1 MKASNVAL
9 ALCVALSGLPGAS
22 ADDQIPSFSGNDLR
36 IDEDG
41 PEQDELYDEDD
52 PLYDEADDYEDHED
66 GAE

>member
-1 MKASNVAL
+1 MKASHVAL
-9 ALCVALSGLPGAS
+9 ALYVALSQLPGTS
-22 ADDQIPSFSGNDLR
+22 ADDQSPPFSGDDLR

-41 PEQDELYDEDD
+41 PEQDKLYDEDD

>member
-1 MKASNVAL
+1 MKASLIAL
-9 ALCVALSGLPGAS
+9 ALYVALSGLPGAS
-22 ADDQIPSFSGNDLR
+22 ADDQRQSFSGDDLR

-66 GAE
+66 GEE